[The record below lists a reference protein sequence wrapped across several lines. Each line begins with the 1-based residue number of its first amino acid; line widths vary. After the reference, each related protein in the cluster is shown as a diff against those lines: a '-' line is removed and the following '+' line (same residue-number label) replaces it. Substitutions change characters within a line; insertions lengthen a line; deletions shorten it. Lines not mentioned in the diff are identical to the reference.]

1 MRRIDCWLATTLALA
16 VPAVGA
22 SAAPQTGTRLDNG
35 AMIAIEALET
45 GEQVLF
51 PPASGPMVFAGQN
64 LILTQAQVIGGYASS
79 FAYLLVLSGEVQ
91 IGDRQIRPGSMLLV
105 PPWGGEPSIAR
116 FDARRLLAAWPA
128 HEGQAKARAAAERIA
143 KRQRLA
149 LTLGRLQRTR
159 FNVVAS
165 GDARNEPARRAA
177 VGAKAV
183 QNIRFGGQG
192 DLPDVVQQLMTN
204 VAGALVSGDSA
215 TLAQLIDPLPFGS
228 ESIAPR
234 QLLAQSIIAQ
244 TDWPKRLQ
252 GVAII
257 PGADDTQWRLAGPD
271 GVTVVQLHAN
281 GEFPFVAAITT
292 QAAQ

>member
-1 MRRIDCWLATTLALA
+1 MRRIDCWLMVAMALA
-16 VPAVGA
+16 APVTPACA
-22 SAAPQTGTRLDNG
+22 TPLTGTRLDSG
-35 AMIAIEALET
+35 AMIALEALET
-45 GEQVLF
+45 GDQVLL
-51 PPASGPMVFAGQN
+51 PPATGPMIFAGQA
-64 LILTQAQVIGGYASS
+64 LTMNAAQVIGGYASS
-79 FAYLLVLSGEVQ
+79 FAYLLVLSGDVR
-91 IGDRQIRPGSMLLV
+91 IGDRQVRPGSMLLV
-105 PPWGGEPSIAR
+105 PPWGGEPSVAR
-116 FDARRLLAAWPA
+116 FDARRLLAAWPVHA
-128 HEGQAKARAAAERIA
+128 GQAEARSAAERIA

-149 LTLGRLQRTR
+149 LTMGRLQRTR

-165 GDARNEPARRAA
+165 GDAENEPARRAA

-183 QNIRFGGQG
+183 QAIRFGGQG
-192 DLPDVVQQLMTN
+192 DLPGVVQQLMTN

-234 QLLAQSIIAQ
+234 RLLAQSIIAQ

-252 GVAII
+252 EVAIT
-257 PGADDTQWRLAGPD
+257 PGADDSQWRLSGPD
-271 GVTVVQLHAN
+271 GVTVVQLRTK